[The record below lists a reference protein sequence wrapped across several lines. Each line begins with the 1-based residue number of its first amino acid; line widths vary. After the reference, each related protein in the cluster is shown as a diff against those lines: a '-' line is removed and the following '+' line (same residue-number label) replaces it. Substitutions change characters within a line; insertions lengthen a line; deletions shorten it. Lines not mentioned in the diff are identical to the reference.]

1 MSKAIPIFK
10 SWVPEWLIRTS
21 ILLLLLSSVLL
32 FALSTADGTAAA
44 GYYGMEP
51 ADVQFSLLLFY
62 AAVASFAGVERRFFE
77 RIITKDYLLICIVLE
92 ILIAYLCYHTR
103 EIYLVFIFRFLQ
115 GIVNCGITSICL
127 TLLFG
132 RLKSEHSREVGYTIF
147 YGMILCVSPVTA
159 LFAAPIVENFEYNVL
174 YKAIIFC
181 FMPSA
186 ALLFFILN
194 RVHLMRKKPL
204 YQLDWASFLLFAVML
219 ILIAYVL
226 IYGQQKDWLEDKSI
240 VYSILAAISLFVLS
254 LLRQKASKRPTVD
267 LSVFKYRN
275 FSIGIVFLLILYLIR
290 GAFSLTSTYF
300 ITVLGMDSLHA
311 NQLMIFNILGIIAGS
326 CIAIRFLIGQKMLR
340 VLWITGF
347 ALLMVFF
354 TVMCF
359 LFATEADAE
368 TFILPLFLQGLG
380 AGMVMSPIVM
390 FIVSAVPAQMS
401 QSAASVGIFVRFSAF
416 SLSLA
421 LINYFQLYFK
431 GSHNNDMRS
440 GLSLLD
446 LGISERL
453 AGYQNALSSHG
464 MLKDEAAKVAV
475 GLLNKAVQKQAFLQF
490 CVNYYEMIAV
500 LCLFSIVLIALQ
512 PVISKTMINLKGKRP
527 AAAGF

>member
-1 MSKAIPIFK
+1 MSSTMPIFK
-10 SWVPEWLIRTS
+10 SWAPEWLIKLS
-21 ILLLLLSSVLL
+21 ILLLLLASVLL

-77 RIITKDYLLICIVLE
+77 RIITKDYLLICIILE
-92 ILIAYLCYHTR
+92 ILIAYCCYHTR
-103 EIYLVFIFRFLQ
+103 EIWLVFTFRFLQ

-147 YGMILCVSPVTA
+147 YGMILSVSPVTA

-181 FMPSA
+181 FLPSA
-186 ALLFFILN
+186 ALLFSILN
-194 RVHLMRKKPL
+194 RVHLIRKKPL
-204 YQLDWASFLLFAVML
+204 YQLDWASFLLFVVML
-219 ILIAYVL
+219 VLIAYVL
-226 IYGQQKDWLEDKSI
+226 IYGQQKDWLEDQNI
-240 VYSILAAISLFVLS
+240 LYSIISILLLFVLS
-254 LLRQKASKRPTVD
+254 ILRQKSLKRPTVD
-267 LSVFKYRN
+267 LSMFKYRN
-275 FSIGIVFLLILYLIR
+275 FGIGIVFLIILYLIR
-290 GAFSLTSTYF
+290 GAFTLTSTYF

-311 NQLMIFNILGIIAGS
+311 NSLMIFNIMGIIVGS
-326 CIAIRFLIGQKMLR
+326 FIAIRFLILKKMLR

-347 ALLMVFF
+347 TLLMVFF
-354 TVMCF
+354 TMMCF

-390 FIVSAVPAQMS
+390 FIVSAVPAHLA
-401 QSAASVGIFVRFSAF
+401 QSAASVGVFVRFSTF

-421 LINYFQLYFK
+421 LMNYFQLYFK
-431 GSHNNDMRS
+431 GSHNNDMRA

-453 AGYQNALSSHG
+453 SAYQTALTGHG
-464 MLKDEAAKVAV
+464 MLKDEAAKVAL

-490 CVNYYEMIAV
+490 CVNYYEMIAA
-500 LCLFSIVLIALQ
+500 LCLVTIVLIALQ
-512 PVISKTMINLKGKRP
+512 PVISKTMINVKGKRP

>member
-1 MSKAIPIFK
+1 MSKALPIFK
-10 SWVPEWLIRTS
+10 SWVPEWLIKLS
-21 ILLLLLSSVLL
+21 ILMLLPSSVLL
-32 FALSTADGTAAA
+32 FALSTADGAAAA

-77 RIITKDYLLICIVLE
+77 RIVTKDYLLICIILE
-92 ILIAYLCYHTR
+92 ILIAYFCYHTR
-103 EIYLVFIFRFLQ
+103 EIWLVFTFRFLQ

-127 TLLFG
+127 TLLFS

-159 LFAAPIVENFEYNVL
+159 LFAVPLVENFEYNVL

-181 FMPSA
+181 FLPSA
-186 ALLFFILN
+186 ALLFSILN
-194 RVHLMRKKPL
+194 RLHLSRKKPL
-204 YQLDWASFLLFAVML
+204 YQLDWASFLLFVVML

-226 IYGQQKDWLEDKSI
+226 IYGQQKDWLEDQSI
-240 VYSILAAISLFVLS
+240 VYSILAILALFVLS
-254 LLRQKASKRPTVD
+254 LLRQKALKRPTVD

-275 FSIGIVFLLILYLIR
+275 FSIGIVFLVILYLIR
-290 GAFSLTSTYF
+290 GAFTLTSTYF

-311 NQLMIFNILGIIAGS
+311 NELMIFNILGIIAGS
-326 CIAIRFLIGQKMLR
+326 YIAIRFLILQKMLR
-340 VLWITGF
+340 VLWVTGF
-347 ALLMVFF
+347 ALLAVFF
-354 TVMCF
+354 MLMCF
-359 LFATEADAE
+359 LFATEADAS

-390 FIVSAVPAQMS
+390 FIVSAVPVQMG
-401 QSAASVGIFVRFSAF
+401 QSAASIGVFVRFSAF

-421 LINYFQLYFK
+421 FMNYFQLYFK
-431 GSHNNDMRS
+431 GSHNNDLRS
-440 GLSLLD
+440 GLSVLD
-446 LGISERL
+446 LGFSERL
-453 AGYQNALSSHG
+453 MGYQTALSSHG

-475 GLLNKAVQKQAFLQF
+475 GLLNKAVQKQAFLQY
-490 CVNYYEMIAV
+490 CVNYYEMIAA
-500 LCLFSIVLIALQ
+500 LCLFTIVLIALQ
-512 PVISKTMINLKGKRP
+512 PVISRTMINVKGKRP

>member
-1 MSKAIPIFK
+1 MNKTAPIFK
-10 SWVPEWLIRTS
+10 FWAPEWLIKLS

-92 ILIAYLCYHTR
+92 ILIAYFCYHTR
-103 EIYLVFIFRFLQ
+103 EIWLVFTFRFLQ

-181 FMPSA
+181 FLPSA
-186 ALLFFILN
+186 ALLFSILN
-194 RVHLMRKKPL
+194 RVHLIRKKPL
-204 YQLDWASFLLFAVML
+204 YQLDWASFLLFVVML
-219 ILIAYVL
+219 VLIAYVL
-226 IYGQQKDWLEDKSI
+226 IYGQQKDWLEDQSI
-240 VYSILAAISLFVLS
+240 VYSIIAIISLFVLS
-254 LLRQKASKRPTVD
+254 ILRQRALKRPTVD
-267 LSVFKYRN
+267 LSMFKYRN
-275 FSIGIVFLLILYLIR
+275 FSIGIVFLVILYLIR
-290 GAFSLTSTYF
+290 GAFTLTSTYF

-311 NQLMIFNILGIIAGS
+311 NELMIFNILGIIVGS
-326 CIAIRFLIGQKMLR
+326 YIAIRFLILQKMLR
-340 VLWITGF
+340 VLWISGF

-354 TVMCF
+354 AMMCF

-390 FIVSAVPAQMS
+390 FIVSAVPPQLG
-401 QSAASVGIFVRFSAF
+401 QSAASVGVFVRFSTF

-421 LINYFQLYFK
+421 LMNYFQLYFK
-431 GSHNNDMRS
+431 GSHNNDLRT
-440 GLSLLD
+440 GLSILD

-453 AGYQNALSSHG
+453 NGYQTALSSHG
-464 MLKDEAAKVAV
+464 MLKDEAAKLAV

-490 CVNYYEMIAV
+490 CVNYYEMIAM
-500 LCLFSIVLIALQ
+500 LCLFTIVGITLQ
-512 PVISKTMINLKGKRP
+512 PVISKTIINVKGKRP

>member
-1 MSKAIPIFK
+1 MSKSLPIFK
-10 SWVPEWLIRTS
+10 SWVPEWLIKLS

-32 FALSTADGTAAA
+32 FALSTADGAAAA

-92 ILIAYLCYHTR
+92 ILIAYCCYHTR
-103 EIYLVFIFRFLQ
+103 EIWLVFTFRFLQ

-159 LFAAPIVENFEYNVL
+159 LFAAPLVENFEYNVL

-181 FMPSA
+181 FLPTA
-186 ALLFFILN
+186 ALLFSILN
-194 RVHLMRKKPL
+194 RVHLIRKKPL
-204 YQLDWASFLLFAVML
+204 YQLDWASFLLFVVML

-226 IYGQQKDWLEDKSI
+226 IYGQQKDWLQDQSI
-240 VYSILAAISLFVLS
+240 VYSILAILS
-254 LLRQKASKRPTVD
+254 LAFLSVLRQKALKRPTVD

-275 FSIGIVFLLILYLIR
+275 FSVGIVFLVILYLIR
-290 GAFSLTSTYF
+290 GAFTLTSTYF

-311 NQLMIFNILGIIAGS
+311 NELMIFNILGIIAGS
-326 CIAIRFLIGQKMLR
+326 YIAIRFLILQKMLR
-340 VLWITGF
+340 VLWVTGF
-347 ALLMVFF
+347 ALLAMFF
-354 TVMCF
+354 TLMCF
-359 LFATEADAE
+359 LFATEADAS

-390 FIVSAVPAQMS
+390 FIVSAVPVQMG
-401 QSAASVGIFVRFSAF
+401 QSAASVGVLVRFSAF

-421 LINYFQLYFK
+421 LMNYFQLYFR

-440 GLSLLD
+440 GLTVLD
-446 LGISERL
+446 LGFSERL
-453 AGYQNALSSHG
+453 TGYQNALSSHG

-475 GLLNKAVQKQAFLQF
+475 GLLNKAVQKQAFLQY
-490 CVNYYEMIAV
+490 CVNYYEIIAA
-500 LCLFSIVLIALQ
+500 LCLFTIVLIALQ
-512 PVISKTMINLKGKRP
+512 PVISRTIINVKGKRP

>member
-1 MSKAIPIFK
+1 MSKTAPIFK
-10 SWVPEWLIRTS
+10 SWAPEWLIKFS
-21 ILLLLLSSVLL
+21 ILLLLLASVLL

-92 ILIAYLCYHTR
+92 ILIAYCCYHTR
-103 EIYLVFIFRFLQ
+103 EIWLVFTFRFLQ

-159 LFAAPIVENFEYNVL
+159 LFAVPIVENFEYNVL

-181 FMPSA
+181 FLPGA
-186 ALLFFILN
+186 VLLFAILN
-194 RVHLMRKKPL
+194 RVHLIRKKPL
-204 YQLDWASFLLFAVML
+204 YQLDWASFLLFVVML
-219 ILIAYVL
+219 VLIAYVL
-226 IYGQQKDWLEDKSI
+226 IYGQQKDWLEDRTI
-240 VYSILAAISLFVLS
+240 VYSIISIILLFIVS
-254 LLRQKASKRPTVD
+254 ILRQKALKRPTVD
-267 LSVFKYRN
+267 LSMFKYRN
-275 FSIGIVFLLILYLIR
+275 FSIGIVFLIVLYLIR
-290 GAFSLTSTYF
+290 GAFTLTSTYF

-311 NQLMIFNILGIIAGS
+311 NALMIFNILGIILGS
-326 CIAIRFLIGQKMLR
+326 YIAIRFLILQKMLR
-340 VLWITGF
+340 VLWISGF
-347 ALLMVFF
+347 TLLLVFF
-354 TVMCF
+354 TMMRF
-359 LFATEADAE
+359 LFATQADAE
-368 TFILPLFLQGLG
+368 TFILPLILQGLG
-380 AGMVMSPIVM
+380 AGMLMSPIVM
-390 FIVSAVPAQMS
+390 FIVSAVPAQMG
-401 QSAASVGIFVRFSAF
+401 QSAASVGVFVRFSTF

-431 GSHNNDMRS
+431 GSHQDELRS
-440 GLSLLD
+440 GLSALD
-446 LGISERL
+446 LGIAERL
-453 AGYQNALSSHG
+453 NGYQTALSSHG
-464 MLKDEAAKVAV
+464 MLKDEAAKAAV

-490 CVNYYEMIAV
+490 CVNYYEIIAA

-512 PVISKTMINLKGKRP
+512 PVISKTMINVKGKRP